1 MTFLCHCCH
10 TAVPAVLMLPWQ
22 LIENYSGSD
31 ATMTSDRELGSH
43 SQGKEA
49 CHHVRLQS
57 GQTEWGSVVSERPE
71 TSVGFHI
78 NNPLRLTQMVLRTA
92 SKDTFLHLCMCEYVS
107 LYVCKYVYKIRK
119 EILEEVGIGLNIE
132 AKSDLR
138 SPGGDLNSCSPWQC
152 LLRQE

>member
-1 MTFLCHCCH
+1 MSLLPHCS
-10 TAVPAVLMLPWQ
+10 P
-22 LIENYSGSD
+22 SSSD
-31 ATMTSDRELGSH
+31 ATMTADRELGSQ

-92 SKDTFLHLCMCEYVS
+92 PKDTFLHLCMCEYVS
-107 LYVCKYVYKIRK
+107 LSYVCMYVCMYVYMYVCKYVYKIRK
-119 EILEEVGIGLNIE
+119 EILEEVRIGLNLE
-132 AKSDLR
+132 AKSDLL
-138 SPGGDLNSCSPWQC
+138 SPGGDLHSCSP
-152 LLRQE
+152 